1 MHGNSKQATG
11 TIELTMTGVIGL
23 KNSKS
28 NMSKRHSIAIILGG
42 IVAYFLLIA
51 FCLGESLP
59 DGIADN
65 PTVKGKGKD
74 GECIDYAF
82 ALSSRLGSERNSW
95 PTDLLPTADSP
106 YGN

>member
-1 MHGNSKQATG
+1 
-11 TIELTMTGVIGL
+11 MTGVIGF

-28 NMSKRHSIAIILGG
+28 NMSNRHSIAIILGLG
-42 IVAYFLLIA
+42 GVVAYFLLIA